1 MAYDLKAVL
10 EAEVIDKLIVL
21 MKAKDQELASQ
32 IAKLGTRVGAKST
45 YADLPTV
52 DQNGKAVSVGD
63 TATLTQTDGDH
74 PAGLY
79 EWDGAQWVLAIN
91 YDALDIASII
101 ANAKAA
107 ADALQV
113 DMVTAIVTATE
124 DGKFVTPVQIKEALN
139 KITQRNDVT
148 YHPKGGDTS
157 LVTVGKAAE
166 ENTDQYVTANQLS
179 ATFTQDEVNA
189 KYDTL

>member
-10 EAEVIDKLIVL
+10 ESEVIDKLIVL
-21 MKAKDQELASQ
+21 MKTKDAALEAK
-32 IAKLGTRVGAKST
+32 IAKLGTRVGAAST
-45 YADLPTV
+45 YDGLPTV
-52 DQNGKAVSVGD
+52 DQNGAAISIGD

-79 EWDGAQWVLAIN
+79 EWDGNQYVLAIN
-91 YDALDIASII
+91 YDALDITSII
-101 ANAKAA
+101 AEAKAA

-113 DMVTAIVTATE
+113 DPATAIVTATE

-139 KITQRNDVT
+139 AITTRNDSA
-148 YHPKGGDTS
+148 YHPKGGNTS
-157 LVTVGKAAE
+157 LATVGKAAE

-179 ATFTQDEVNA
+179 ATFTQTEINT
-189 KYDTL
+189 KYDNL